1 VTRFCLQRYL
11 HSIDD
16 KDSEPIT
23 NSLRPF
29 IDGILHVSHSP
40 LSIVITLSSR
50 RLQDFQKHSLGYF
63 RFVRVLF
70 CPHHVIW
77 KKPVKERKTRVS
89 RLYLVMVKPALDRV
103 PSRKL
108 ENVVEGRRLFISIVS
123 DTFRYLFSIG
133 TLIASLTVF
142 VYIFFSKKICD
153 SFEKLLAE
161 VVAKHSSVPH
171 FRSRTGNYLN
181 VITFLTS
188 VTFRI
193 DRYRISKVVPSSS
206 SRNEIFRDFF
216 PRMPARSH

>member
-29 IDGILHVSHSP
+29 IDGILHVSQSP

-108 ENVVEGRRLFISIVS
+108 ENVSGRPSTIHFNC
-123 DTFRYLFSIG
+123 FRHFSI
-133 TLIASLTVF
+133 LIFDRYTNCILDSVC
-142 VYIFFSKKICD
+142 VYFFSKKICD

>member
-1 VTRFCLQRYL
+1 MTRFCLQRYL

-29 IDGILHVSHSP
+29 IDGILHVSQSP

-142 VYIFFSKKICD
+142 VYIFFRKKSAIHSKNCLR
-153 SFEKLLAE
+153 KLLQNIARCLISGP
-161 VVAKHSSVPH
+161 AP
-171 FRSRTGNYLN
+171 
-181 VITFLTS
+181 VITL
-188 VTFRI
+188 
-193 DRYRISKVVPSSS
+193 
-206 SRNEIFRDFF
+206 
-216 PRMPARSH
+216 M